1 MAAVCGL
8 CCVTVWFVHKGKPM
22 GRINMGA
29 RLLMALAIAAGL
41 AGAAPLWAQAAPP
54 ASPQPPAVEIKDLPI
69 LGLAQVSVMVSDL
82 AKARAFYGDVLGF
95 AEAFTLKD
103 RAGTIR
109 SVYFKINDDQYLELL
124 PVAKVELIRQTRLVV
139 QASNL
144 RKLHEIYVAQGLQ
157 PGAISTGADGNPVF
171 RITAPN
177 GAALDFIEYAKAS
190 RQARLKGKLLGPNRI
205 ATRLLHAGTMVR
217 DEPTKAFFRSL
228 GWGRLLPGP
237 RGDYIETPA
246 TDRNLETKN
255 PPLDPENPATLPQ
268 YTREVYGA
276 VYHFAL
282 EINDMHAAR
291 ETLKARGGFDDVRL
305 RTAVGNNRHWL
316 IHLFDQ
322 DGSRVELMSRDTVP
336 DAIPAFSVM
345 PPGPPAPPI
354 LATTRG
360 VYPWP

>member
-1 MAAVCGL
+1 MRAGVL
-8 CCVTVWFVHKGKPM
+8 
-22 GRINMGA
+22 
-29 RLLMALAIAAGL
+29 IAAGMAL
-41 AGAAPLWAQAAPP
+41 GLVMGAPIQAQSAAPP
-54 ASPQPPAVEIKDLPI
+54 QAPPPAEIKDLPV
-69 LGLAQVSVMVSDL
+69 LGLAQVSVKVSDL
-82 AKARAFYGDVLGF
+82 AKARAFYGNVLGF

-103 RAGTIR
+103 KKGAVT
-109 SVYFKINDDQYLELL
+109 SVYFKVNDEQYIELL
-124 PVAKVELIRQTRLVV
+124 PVPQVELVRQARLVV
-139 QASNL
+139 QASDL
-144 RKLHEIYVAQGLQ
+144 KKLHAIYVAQGLN
-157 PGAISTGADGNPVF
+157 PGAISKGTDGNPLF

-177 GAALDFIEYAKAS
+177 GAALDFMEYLATG
-190 RQARLKGKLLGPNRI
+190 RQMRLKGKLLGDSRI
-205 ATRLLHAGTMVR
+205 STRLLHAGTMVR
-217 DEPTKAFFRSL
+217 DEPTKAFFRQL

-246 TDRNLETKN
+246 SDRNLETKN

-268 YTREVYGA
+268 YTSEVYGA

-291 ETLKARGGFDDVRL
+291 ETLKQRGGFDDVRL

-316 IHLFDQ
+316 IHLFDG
-322 DGSRVELMSRDTVP
+322 DGSRVELMSRDTV
-336 DAIPAFSVM
+336 AAEIPAFSVM